1 MKIQIDQNTY
11 QEYQQYMEQ
20 KLYDQVESCIR
31 NGDLKELKKLS
42 SENKIDFTHDSGF
55 LGILAAGKPEML
67 RFISEQSANLI
78 KLYGLDILT
87 AAIWSH
93 NVDSAYFLAKEKS
106 VDCSDLLGTNVYDY
120 YVAMTGT
127 EQYANHLDHHDY

>member
-67 RFISEQSANLI
+67 RFICEQSANLI
-78 KLYGLDILT
+78 IVPHTFSHGARDVRNKLQITY
-87 AAIWSH
+87 
-93 NVDSAYFLAKEKS
+93 
-106 VDCSDLLGTNVYDY
+106 
-120 YVAMTGT
+120 
-127 EQYANHLDHHDY
+127 